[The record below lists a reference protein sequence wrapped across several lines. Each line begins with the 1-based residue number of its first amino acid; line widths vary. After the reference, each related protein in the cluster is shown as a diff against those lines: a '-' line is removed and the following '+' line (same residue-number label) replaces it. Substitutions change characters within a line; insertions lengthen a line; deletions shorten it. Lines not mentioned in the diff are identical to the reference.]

1 MYLAYLIL
9 EVFCRQSY
17 MINGIGSKLCFCKEE
32 MKTIDLELKHE
43 AYMSVAE
50 KKTFVRHKNAH
61 NTCKKKT
68 AECLPCLCVPE
79 NPLVIPFRFR
89 KYRFMIA
96 SL

>member
-50 KKTFVRHKNAH
+50 KIKIPVEKLRMNLEER
-61 NTCKKKT
+61 
-68 AECLPCLCVPE
+68 ECYDNEGANDMLDIVC
-79 NPLVIPFRFR
+79 ND
-89 KYRFMIA
+89 
-96 SL
+96 STD